1 MKMFIAN
8 GTHQNIDFQYRIP
21 EYKNYRQQ
29 TIPIGGQIR
38 ISGELSPKD
47 VEAII
52 TTHEI
57 YGMVEASKIADFRGW
72 HIPYIYAIGEPINAG
87 VIAELVAH
95 NRVVNTELGMKYRQE
110 AAVALDGLIKDNT
123 KGDKLNQ
130 IEMTIEEV
138 DTKIKEPEIHE
149 KVRVTT
155 DRERG
160 ASQDPKHPIVENARR
175 SLF

>member
-8 GTHQNIDFQYRIP
+8 GTHQNIDFQYRVP

-29 TIPIGGQIR
+29 NIPIGGQIR

-52 TTHEI
+52 ATHEI

-72 HIPYIYAIGEPINAG
+72 HIPYIYAIGEPISAG

-95 NRVVNTELGMKYRQE
+95 NRIVDTEMGIKYRQE

-123 KGDKLNQ
+123 KDSKVNQ
-130 IEMTIEEV
+130 IETAIEEI
-138 DTKIKEPEIHE
+138 DTKRKDPEIFE
-149 KVRVTT
+149 KIRVTT

-160 ASQDPKHPIVENARR
+160 ASQDPKYPIVENAKR

>member
-29 TIPIGGQIR
+29 NIPVGGQIR

-47 VEAII
+47 VEAIVA
-52 TTHEI
+52 THEI
-57 YGMVEASKIADFRGW
+57 YGMVEASKISDFRGW
-72 HIPYIYAIGEPINAG
+72 HIPYIYSIGDPISAG
-87 VIAELVAH
+87 VIAELVEH
-95 NRVVNTELGMKYRQE
+95 NRTVHTELGIKYRQE
-110 AAVALDGLIKDNT
+110 AAVALDSLIKDNS
-123 KGDKLNQ
+123 KDNRVNQ
-130 IEMTIEEV
+130 VEMAIEEI
-138 DTKIKEPEIHE
+138 DTKRKDTEVNE

-160 ASQDPKHPIVENARR
+160 ASQDPKHPIVDKR

>member
-1 MKMFIAN
+1 MRMYVAN

-47 VEAII
+47 VEAIVA
-52 TTHEI
+52 THEI

-72 HIPYIYAIGEPINAG
+72 HIPYIYSVGDPINAG
-87 VIAELVAH
+87 VIAELVEH
-95 NRVVNTELGMKYRQE
+95 NRTVNTELGMKYRQE
-110 AAVALDGLIKDNT
+110 AAVALDGLIKDSS
-123 KGDKLNQ
+123 KDKVNQ
-130 IEMTIEEV
+130 IETTIEEF
-138 DTKIKEPEIHE
+138 DSKNPHKEPEMFERI
-149 KVRVTT
+149 RVTT

-160 ASQDPKHPIVENARR
+160 ASQDPKHPIVDKR

>member
-1 MKMFIAN
+1 MQMFIAN

-38 ISGELSPKD
+38 ISGDLSPKD
-47 VEAII
+47 IEAIVA
-52 TTHEI
+52 THEI

-72 HIPYIYAIGEPINAG
+72 HIPYIYSIGNPISAG
-87 VIAELVAH
+87 VIAELVEH
-95 NRVVNTELGMKYRQE
+95 NRAVNTDLGIKYRQE
-110 AAVALDGLIKDNT
+110 AAVALDGLIKDSS
-123 KGDKLNQ
+123 KDKLNQ
-130 IEMTIEEV
+130 VEVSIEEI
-138 DTKIKEPEIHE
+138 DTRNPNKQPEVNE
-149 KVRVTT
+149 RVRVTT

-160 ASQDPKHPIVENARR
+160 ASQDPKHPIVDKR